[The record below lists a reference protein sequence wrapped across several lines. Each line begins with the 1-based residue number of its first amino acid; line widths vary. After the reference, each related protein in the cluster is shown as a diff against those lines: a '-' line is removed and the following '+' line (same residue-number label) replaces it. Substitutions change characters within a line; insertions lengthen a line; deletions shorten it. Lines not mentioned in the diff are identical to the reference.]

1 MECHAHAL
9 VYQVPPALCPLS
21 SFLLTTP
28 RGEGGRVTE
37 WTRAT
42 HLEGQVATGG
52 THQLETVLHLILQP
66 ALDEPIVKIRIDLDL
81 PGPQTPVETAKALA
95 AEAARIAS
103 SPTEAYTTPAQVTAG
118 GTHQIKAPL
127 HLFLR
132 PALDEPVVEILEDLD
147 PSTSQTP
154 DRAAKTL
161 AAGSAGPASMQTAV
175 YACPASKGWPECPLI
190 HAASHQSA
198 LKRNHS
204 HRNGGPG

>member
-81 PGPQTPVETAKALA
+81 PGPQ
-95 AEAARIAS
+95 
-103 SPTEAYTTPAQVTAG
+103 AQVTAG